1 MVQIGDKYRVV
12 PAFIGKVEYLG
23 GDIVGQV
30 EQIFPKGRFAVLAL
44 AGAFGVARECF
55 PLEELT
61 ENRKV
66 GKRRGKM

>member
-23 GDIVGQV
+23 GDVVGQV
-30 EQIFPKGRFAVLAL
+30 EQIFPKGRFAVLVFR
-44 AGAFGVARECF
+44 GAFGEARECF

-61 ENRKV
+61 EERKV
-66 GKRRGKM
+66 RCRR

>member
-12 PAFIGKVEYLG
+12 PAFIGKVE
-23 GDIVGQV
+23 
-30 EQIFPKGRFAVLAL
+30 QIFPKGRFAAL
-44 AGAFGVARECF
+44 VFAGAFGVARECF

>member
-12 PAFIGKVEYLG
+12 PAFIGKVEYKNA
-23 GDIVGQV
+23 DIVGQV
-30 EQIFPKGRFAVLAL
+30 ERIFPKGRFAVLVFR
-44 AGAFGVARECF
+44 GAFGDARECF

-61 ENRKV
+61 ESRKV

>member
-30 EQIFPKGRFAVLAL
+30 EQIFPKGRFAVLTFP
-44 AGAFGVARECF
+44 GAFGVARECF

-61 ENRKV
+61 EERKV
-66 GKRRGKM
+66 RCRR